1 MSRKQ
6 TMSKKTFMHG
16 KYIVSVKAKQS
27 ERGAWYPDITLVKDG
42 VTVLVPQP
50 ETTQREWA
58 TEAEAL
64 RAGIDQGRGLVN
76 SHNLSA
82 SD

>member
-1 MSRKQ
+1 MPWEQ
-6 TMSKKTFMHG
+6 TMGKETFVHG
-16 KYIVSVKAKQS
+16 KYIVSVDAKQN
-27 ERGAWYPDITLVKDG
+27 ERGPWYTEIALVKDG
-42 VTVLVPQP
+42 VIVLVPQP
-50 ETTQREWA
+50 ETTQPEWA

-76 SHNLSA
+76 SHNQSA